1 MTSNGS
7 EPDRVEMATL
17 DHLETVVEVLTD
29 AFVDDPIMAW
39 AFERSVRPRRLAA
52 LWTFMAGEGYLPRG
66 RSALAGSAGAALWLG
81 PGEELGDAFW
91 EARGADFATAVEGDV
106 ERLGALGQ
114 EMGARH
120 PSVEHW
126 YLLAI
131 GCRSAAQGRGVG
143 SALLEHTLALVDE
156 SGHSAY
162 LEATTP
168 RSRALYERFGF
179 VVTAEF
185 SAADSPPLWGMW
197 REPRSVR

>member
-1 MTSNGS
+1 MTSNDS
-7 EPDRVEMATL
+7 APDRVEPATL
-17 DHLETVVEVLTD
+17 DHLEAVVEVLTD

-52 LWTFMAGEGYLPRG
+52 LWTFMAGAGYLPRG

-81 PGEELGDAFW
+81 PGEELSEAFW

-131 GCRSAAQGRGVG
+131 GCRPAAQGRGVG
-143 SALLEHTLALVDE
+143 SALLEHTLAHVDE
-156 SGHSAY
+156 GGHAAY